1 MCKVVVLP
9 SKLLF
14 FLNFSLQLRRRSVK
28 SQLVF
33 KTMERRPCWC
43 TKTIVSGRELKS
55 LFFRLLFQKLRID
68 AGLVSKNTLF

>member
-1 MCKVVVLP
+1 MHKVVVLP

-14 FLNFSLQLRRRSVK
+14 FLNFSLRLRRRIVK

-33 KTMERRPCWC
+33 KTIERRPCWC
-43 TKTIVSGRELKS
+43 TKTILWPGVEIY
-55 LFFRLLFQKLRID
+55 FFRLLFQKIRID

>member
-14 FLNFSLQLRRRSVK
+14 FLNFSLQLRRRIVK

-43 TKTIVSGRELKS
+43 TKTILWPGAQISIFLR
-55 LFFRLLFQKLRID
+55 FLFQKLRID